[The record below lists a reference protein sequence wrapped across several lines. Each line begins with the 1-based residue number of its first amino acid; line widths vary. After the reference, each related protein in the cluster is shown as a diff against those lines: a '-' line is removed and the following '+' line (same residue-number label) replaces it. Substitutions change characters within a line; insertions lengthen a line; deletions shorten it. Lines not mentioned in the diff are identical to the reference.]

1 MAQTAKK
8 LSNGMEKL
16 HFLTDKTTRLVYQL
30 QEEEKQLSELAQEAK
45 RLRKKHEEI
54 VATSSTLKEK
64 LDGLEHDKIA
74 MDSKVESLL
83 EAINSLSPE

>member
-1 MAQTAKK
+1 
-8 LSNGMEKL
+8 MEKL